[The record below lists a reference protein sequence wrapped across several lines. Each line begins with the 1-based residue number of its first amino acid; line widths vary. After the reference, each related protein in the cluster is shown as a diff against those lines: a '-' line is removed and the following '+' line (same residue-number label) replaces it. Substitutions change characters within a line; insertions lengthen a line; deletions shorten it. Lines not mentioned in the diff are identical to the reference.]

1 MDDDRRRWGDRR
13 DARWIR
19 NVDGLHAIMPHLM
32 NKRTDAEVYIDQ
44 EFDVTELLTFLEE
57 RNVSETGERTKFFH
71 CIIIAVAR
79 LVQLRPDLN
88 IYISGRRMY
97 MRHRTSMAF
106 VVRRDFQDG
115 SRESLII
122 TEVDDDW
129 TLRKVTD
136 DITGS
141 VKQVRESD
149 SYGVDKTLDTFAKVP
164 RTIMMGIMGL
174 VRILDFYGKTPRSL
188 TDGDPNFCTVL
199 LSNLGSIGCPSVYHH
214 LNNYGTN
221 SIVATIGTIHNKEVL
236 KDDGTREIRKMVDV
250 GITMDERIADGMYFA
265 RSMKVLQQILSK
277 PELLDI
283 PMRDPIEL

>member
-1 MDDDRRRWGDRR
+1 MEDRKRWGDRR

-19 NVDGLHAIMPHLM
+19 DVDGLHAIMPHLM
-32 NKRTDAEVYIDQ
+32 NKRTDSEVYINQ
-44 EFDVTELLTFLEE
+44 EFDVTELMAFLNE
-57 RNVSETGERTKFFH
+57 RNVSETGDRTKFFH
-71 CIIIAVAR
+71 CIIMAVAR
-79 LVQLRPDLN
+79 LIQLRPDLN

-97 MRHRTSMAF
+97 RRHRTSMAF
-106 VVRRDFQDG
+106 VARRDFSDG

-136 DITGS
+136 EITGT
-141 VKQVRESD
+141 VREVRTSD
-149 SYGVDKTLDTFAKVP
+149 SYGVDKTMDMLSRIP
-164 RTIMMGIMGL
+164 RVLLMAMAGV

-188 TDGDPNFCTVL
+188 TRGDPNFCTVL
-199 LSNLGSIGCPSVYHH
+199 LSNLGSIRCSSVYHH

-221 SIVATIGTIHNKEVL
+221 SIVVTIGTVHNREVL
-236 KDDGTREIRKMVDV
+236 YDDGTKQVRRMVDV

-265 RSMKVLQQILSK
+265 RSMKVLQQILSE